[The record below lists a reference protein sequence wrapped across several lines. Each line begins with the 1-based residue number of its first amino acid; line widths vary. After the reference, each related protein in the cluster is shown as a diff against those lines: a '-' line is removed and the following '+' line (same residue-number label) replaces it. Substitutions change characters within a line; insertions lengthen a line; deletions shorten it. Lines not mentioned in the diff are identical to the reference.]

1 MHWRFN
7 MVPQTTPHFSS
18 PYAPV
23 FYSFVEHKRLEGYKY
38 NTGVSYLHTLDLYC
52 KTITTSPIE
61 LKQEDLSNWLSKRE
75 NQSSSNFAARNTVY
89 SHLYKYCKDN
99 NISYFPEPKLV
110 RQWFYANDFTPY
122 IFSHDEIKRFF
133 NALDN
138 DHYPNPTFQRC
149 APVMIRLL
157 YGTGLRINEVTSLL
171 VSDIDLNEKYLVVRD
186 GKYENS
192 RIVPLSKSLNDCL
205 AQYMNDTN
213 YESQENL
220 FQGRTHKQLD
230 KKTVYDWF
238 RRILWR
244 AGIPHQDNRKGPR
257 LHDFRHTFAVHS
269 LQNTVENGIDIN
281 TFLPILSVYLG
292 HRNLSAT
299 EKYLR
304 LTAEV
309 YPSIV
314 DKVSDITV
322 GIIPE
327 VQDYE
332 D

>member
-1 MHWRFN
+1 
-7 MVPQTTPHFSS
+7 MVPQTTPFFSG
-18 PYAPV
+18 PYASV
-23 FYSFVEHKRLEGYKY
+23 FYSLVEQKRLEGYKY
-38 NTGVSYLHTLDLYC
+38 NSGVCHLHTLDAYC
-52 KTITTSPIE
+52 KNITAIPIE
-61 LKQEDLSNWLSKRE
+61 LKSEELSDWLSKQP
-75 NQSSSNFAARNTVY
+75 NQSPSNFSARNTVY
-89 SHLYKYCKDN
+89 SHLYKYCMNN
-99 NISYFPEPKLV
+99 NISYFPAPNPVHK
-110 RQWFYANDFTPY
+110 RFYANDFVPY
-122 IFSHDEIKRFF
+122 IFSHEEIEHLIK
-133 NALDN
+133 AVDS
-138 DHYPNPTFQRC
+138 DSYPNPTFQRC

-157 YGTGLRINEVTSLL
+157 YGTGLRINEATSLL

-205 AQYMNDTN
+205 AQYMNDTKH
-213 YESQENL
+213 ESQENL

-257 LHDFRHTFAVHS
+257 LHDFRHSFAVHS
-269 LQNTVENGIDIN
+269 LQCAVEKGIDIN
-281 TFLPILSVYLG
+281 AFLPILSVYLG

-309 YPSIV
+309 YPSMV
-314 DKVSDITV
+314 DKVSDMTA